1 MGECDRI
8 SNMNALRSIFTKKR
22 VWALLGLELL
32 LILSP
37 LCFMPFAK
45 QIDIT
50 IPAGQLIPAGE
61 EGQDLETPELSLPA
75 GVYVA
80 EVDYLAETDGGR
92 FEWEVRGRETD
103 FHAFHADSF
112 ALYNDHEVYHFHIW
126 ADRPVTGLTGIFRYG
141 KQEGRMEPELL
152 RICSSSLTFSSLC
165 VKLLLLCVILDLFLY
180 YRVWAKEREL
190 LARMVPPIL
199 FLIAFAASLLLFKY
213 GCTGQKDMDFHLYRL
228 EGLKDGLLSGQFPVR
243 VQPDWMNNHG
253 YAVGIF
259 YGDLFWFLPAL
270 MRIAGLTITF
280 AYRFYVF
287 TMNLATAAFAY
298 LAFKN
303 ISKDRA
309 IGLTCAAVY
318 ALCQYRLV
326 DLYYRGAIGEFSA
339 LTFLPLV
346 IWGLYDV
353 LTGDTSSKEFKR
365 GFLIAALGYSGMIQ
379 THILSCEMAGL
390 FTVLICLISLK
401 RVFQW
406 KRFIELCKI
415 VICTIFMNLW
425 FLVPF
430 FDFFLRDKFF
440 VNDGSRDAFTI
451 QYIGTE
457 LQRVFAPLYL
467 GMETDLPATPG
478 GAVSLVLALGF
489 VLALAIPRSRRRETE
504 VQGLLPVYLSG
515 VLATFMATNLFP
527 YDALRAFPFLYK
539 NLTAIQFPW
548 RFFGLSAAL
557 LSFVL
562 CGILAELKKY
572 GAEEGREKE
581 RNASAEEEASSSADS
596 AAGSDTSDE
605 EISPSA
611 DRTAKHDTARSFR
624 IAYTVM
630 MTVFAF
636 LAVFQGV
643 EYQIFE
649 DIHSDLTTYFCDTI
663 GIPSFSQINGEYI
676 PSGSDWSYFNRPY
689 VYCLDGSAYIPD
701 YEIGAGYVRAVAK
714 NQTESEATVNVPL
727 IFYRGYEARDL
738 NTGAQ
743 LPLVNGWNNTVE
755 VLVPGGYEGTFE
767 VRYKGLWYW
776 RFSDV
781 ISVVFLL
788 GLGVW
793 LLQGSGVSVPF
804 LTGNKKS

>member
-1 MGECDRI
+1 MI
-8 SNMNALRSIFTKKR
+8 TKKR
-22 VWALLGLELL
+22 VWALIAAELL

-37 LCFMPFAK
+37 LCYIPFAPK
-45 QIDIT
+45 TDIA
-50 IPAGQLIPAGE
+50 ISAEELLAAGE
-61 EGQDLETPELSLPA
+61 DGKDMETPGLYLPA

-80 EVDYLAETDGGR
+80 EVDYKAETDGGR

-112 ALYNDHEVYHFHIW
+112 ALLNDHEIYNFHIW

-141 KQEGRMEPELL
+141 TQEGWMEPELI

-165 VKLLLLCVILDLFLY
+165 VKLLLLCVILNLFLY
-180 YRVWAKEREL
+180 YRFWAKDKEL
-190 LARMVPPIL
+190 LVRMVPPIL
-199 FLIAFAASLLLFKY
+199 FLMAFAASLLLFKY

-243 VQPDWMNNHG
+243 VQPDWMNDYG

-287 TMNLATAAFAY
+287 TMNLATVIFAY

-309 IGLTCAAVY
+309 IGLVCAAVY
-318 ALCQYRLV
+318 TLCQYRLV

-339 LTFLPLV
+339 LTFVPLV

-353 LTGDTSSKEFKR
+353 LTKETSSKEFKR

-390 FTVLICLISLK
+390 FTILICLIAVK
-401 RVFQW
+401 RVFQLP
-406 KRFIELCKI
+406 RFIELCKI
-415 VICTIFMNLW
+415 VICAIFINLW

-440 VNDGSRDAFTI
+440 VNDGSRDVFTI

-467 GMETDLPATPG
+467 GMGVDLPASLG
-478 GAVSLVLALGF
+478 GAVSLVMALGF
-489 VLALAIPRSRRRETE
+489 VLALAVPKKERSEAE
-504 VQGLLPVYLSG
+504 VQGILPVYLLG
-515 VLATFMATNLFP
+515 MLAAFMATNLFP

-548 RFFGLSAAL
+548 RFFGLAAAL
-557 LSFVL
+557 LTFVL
-562 CGILAELKKY
+562 CGILAELKK
-572 GAEEGREKE
+572 RTKE
-581 RNASAEEEASSSADS
+581 AHSGIYVA
-596 AAGSDTSDE
+596 
-605 EISPSA
+605 
-611 DRTAKHDTARSFR
+611 
-624 IAYTVM
+624 VM
-630 MTVFAF
+630 SIFAF

-643 EYQIFE
+643 EYQTFE

-676 PSGSDWSYFNRPY
+676 PSGADWSYFNRPY
-689 VYCLDGSAYIPD
+689 VYCLDGTAYIPD
-701 YEIGAGYVRAVAK
+701 YEIGNGYVRAVAK
-714 NQTESEATVNVPL
+714 NQTENEATVNIPL
-727 IFYRGYEARDL
+727 LYYRGYEARDV
-738 NTGAQ
+738 NTDVQ

-755 VLVPGGYEGTFE
+755 VLVPGGYDGMFE

-776 RFSDV
+776 RISDV
-781 ISVVFLL
+781 ISVIFIL
-788 GLGVW
+788 GLAGY
-793 LLQGSGVSVPF
+793 LLYSEGLPAFRLPGK
-804 LTGNKKS
+804 KKS